1 MSIESL
7 CSGDVVVKQI
17 QSVSVGVSGGVDET
31 YSDGSAYDC
40 NVQVEQRGDP
50 DGAVDVN
57 LYGARG
63 QAVRY
68 KVYFSED
75 VSLNPSNRLKWTVK
89 GGVNVATANQKILR
103 VMSYYDEGRPGEDLL
118 WIADCE
124 WVDIRLEG

>member
-7 CSGDVVVKQI
+7 CTGDIVVKQT
-17 QSVSVGVSGGVDET
+17 QSISVGISGGVSET
-31 YSDGSAYDC
+31 YTDGSSYDC

-50 DGAVDVN
+50 DGAVDVKM
-57 LYGARG
+57 YGARG

-75 VSLNPSNRLKWTVK
+75 VDLNPSNRLKWTVK
-89 GGVNVATANQKILR
+89 SGTAVATPKLLR
-103 VMSYYDEGRPGEDLL
+103 VLSYYDEGRPGEDLL

-124 WVDIRLEG
+124 WIDVRVENT